1 MQAHTRT
8 DAPRLR
14 ACAFGPL
21 LFSFSREEKGMFH
34 NVDDVVFTAVNHVI
48 FFIVFTV
55 SSKVDTRTKMQSEK
69 ELVVVVNVTTTDTN
83 M

>member
-48 FFIVFTV
+48 FFIVLTV
-55 SSKVDTRTKMQSEK
+55 SSTVDTRTKKCNQK
-69 ELVVVVNVTTTDTN
+69 KNYK
-83 M
+83 